1 MPFRS
6 DATNLGLGCPSGAL
20 LQASAFRGVAMGL
33 AMSLTGT
40 PVFGAQWKSGAWS
53 LQNCDSIGARTVD
66 VDIGMTP
73 P

>member
-1 MPFRS
+1 MPLG
-6 DATNLGLGCPSGAL
+6 ACYLGLGCPSGAL

-40 PVFGAQWKSGAWS
+40 PVFGAQWKGGASS
-53 LQNCDSIGARTVD
+53 LENCLDSIGARTVD

>member
-1 MPFRS
+1 
-6 DATNLGLGCPSGAL
+6 
-20 LQASAFRGVAMGL
+20 MGL

-40 PVFGAQWKSGAWS
+40 PVFGAQWKGGAWS
-53 LQNCDSIGARTVD
+53 LENCLDSIGARTVD

>member
-1 MPFRS
+1 
-6 DATNLGLGCPSGAL
+6 
-20 LQASAFRGVAMGL
+20 MGL